1 MICKDYLGWFRTLID
16 SIVAESVLL
25 QNYISFSI
33 FVSLLDKGRSML
45 KKDDLIGNII
55 GVVAFGI
62 VLTLRKVRYNTK

>member
-1 MICKDYLGWFRTLID
+1 MSLVVG
-16 SIVAESVLL
+16 SVLF
-25 QNYISFSI
+25 QDYISFSI

-62 VLTLRKVRYNTK
+62 VLTLPLLLGAIVLIGMKYEL

>member
-1 MICKDYLGWFRTLID
+1 MSF
-16 SIVAESVLL
+16 VAESVLL

-55 GVVAFGI
+55 DVVAFGI
-62 VLTLRKVRYNTK
+62 VLIYLEESGI

>member
-1 MICKDYLGWFRTLID
+1 MSF
-16 SIVAESVLL
+16 VAGSVLL

-55 GVVAFGI
+55 GVVA
-62 VLTLRKVRYNTK
+62 LEYCLLRGKGNITRKSLNLSFFI

>member
-1 MICKDYLGWFRTLID
+1 MSFVLG
-16 SIVAESVLL
+16 SVLI
-25 QNYISFSI
+25 QDYISFSI

-62 VLTLRKVRYNTK
+62 VLTMWKVGYNTK

>member
-1 MICKDYLGWFRTLID
+1 MSF
-16 SIVAESVLL
+16 VAESVLL

-55 GVVAFGI
+55 DVVAIGI
-62 VLTLRKVRYNTK
+62 VLIYLEESGI

>member
-1 MICKDYLGWFRTLID
+1 MSF
-16 SIVAESVLL
+16 VAGSVLL

-62 VLTLRKVRYNTK
+62 VLTLRKVEYNTK

>member
-1 MICKDYLGWFRTLID
+1 MSF
-16 SIVAESVLL
+16 VAGSVLL

-62 VLTLRKVRYNTK
+62 VLKWDITRNSLNLSS